1 MNSFRDPKY
10 VERYE
15 DVIFDPETALNTTVA
30 NNAYQ
35 KKDGYR
41 FVVDNSGEVTPFDW
55 YNARISL
62 DFKVALLANGGNIAI
77 ADHNGI
83 VNGSY
88 SFLKHFDI
96 KLMARK
102 CMIVMMQI
110 TRLILRTYL
119 ITVHLTPIRQQ
130 VMSFSSLIHPEMQ
143 KSGNLKLVVQIN

>member
-1 MNSFRDPKY
+1 MKSFRDPEY

-15 DVIFDPETALNTTVA
+15 DVIFDLETALNTTVA
-30 NNAYQ
+30 NNAHQ

-55 YNARISL
+55 YNARISV
-62 DFKVALLANGGNIAI
+62 DFKVVLLANGGNIAVN
-77 ADHNGI
+77 DHNGI

-96 KLMARK
+96 KLNGKKVYNCNNANHA
-102 CMIVMMQI
+102 V
-110 TRLILRTYL
+110 ILKTYS
-119 ITVHLTPIRQQ
+119 TAHLTQIRQQ

-143 KSGNLKLVVQIN
+143 KSGNFKLVAQIS